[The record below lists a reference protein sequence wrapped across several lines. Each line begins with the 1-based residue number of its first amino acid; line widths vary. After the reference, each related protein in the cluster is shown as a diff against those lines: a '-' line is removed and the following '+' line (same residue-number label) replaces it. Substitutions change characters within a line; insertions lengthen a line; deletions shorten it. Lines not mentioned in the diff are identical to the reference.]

1 MLSPTR
7 RILTVAVMSVAL
19 AGLSVNALADTTWQ
33 KDHPRRT
40 EVNSRLRNQ
49 NKRIHTE
56 VKNGQL
62 SKNQALALHRDD
74 HQIRTEERDMASQNG
89 THITK
94 QEQNTL
100 NQQENAVSGQI
111 GK

>member
-7 RILTVAVMSVAL
+7 RILTIAVISVAL
-19 AGLSVNALADTTWQ
+19 AGLSANALADSTWQ
-33 KDHPRRT
+33 KDHPRRS

-49 NKRIHTE
+49 NKRIQTE

-111 GK
+111 GR